1 MTRTPRRLAAC
12 LLALPLALVAA
23 CGADQPTPTTEQ
35 TPAAP
40 VQVKGTVV
48 STAVSS
54 NEAQIAVPEPVTAS
68 WTALGQKGSGLEW
81 VSVAGDG
88 TDKTTDVDL
97 ATDPAAG
104 ATTVPEKIN
113 ADAAQTDGRSVLA
126 GLDAID
132 SPAKSPV
139 WVFSPLL
146 DTEAP
151 VDFRELAFDESP
163 ASVVKAIKKAGDL
176 PDLKGRRGDLRGH
189 AGRRRA
195 GQAVQAPGRLPAGGL
210 GGPRQGGRR
219 EEGDLLRR
227 HRHRR
232 RTPARSR
239 PSRSPIPTTTSPPP
253 TQGTTRTC
261 TLPSPALFVADQ
273 PTLIDKKATLKALKK
288 CIGDSTP
295 APRSPSRVT
304 RPDRAGTNNDFAK
317 TLSTQRATEVAAL
330 LKELDVPAK
339 NIVEVV
345 GYGSSKPLVKPDT
358 DPKNRAVVVTFSTTE

>member
-1 MTRTPRRLAAC
+1 MTRTPRHLAAC

-54 NEAQIAVPEPVTAS
+54 NEAQVAVPEPVAAS
-68 WTALGQKGSGLEW
+68 WTALGAKGSGLEW

-88 TDKTTDVDL
+88 TTKTSDIDL

-104 ATTVPEKIN
+104 TTSVTDGIN

-126 GLDAID
+126 GLDAVD
-132 SPAKSPV
+132 SPGTSPV

-146 DTEAP
+146 DTAEP

-163 ASVVKAIKKAGDL
+163 TSVVKAVKKADAL
-176 PDLKGRRGDLRGH
+176 PDLKGREVIFVVTPV
-189 AGRRRA
+189 AGEQAKLSKLQIGYQRA
-195 GQAVQAPGRLPAGGL
+195 VWEGVATAAGAKKVTFYDGTGTTPGTGTITA
-210 GGPRQGGRR
+210 
-219 EEGDLLRR
+219 
-227 HRHRR
+227 
-232 RTPARSR
+232 
-239 PSRSPIPTTTSPPP
+239 IPVPDPDADFASAD
-253 TQGTTRTC
+253 QGTTRTC

-273 PTLIDKKATLKALKK
+273 PALIDKKATLKALKK
-288 CIGDSTP
+288 CLGDISTGTKIT
-295 APRSPSRVT
+295 VEGHT
-304 RPDRAGTNNDFAK
+304 AGSAGADNDFAK

-345 GYGSSKPLVKPDT
+345 GYGSSKPLVKPGT